1 MTMNKLLSAF
11 TLALTVTALF
21 LLSGCIARSPEDT
34 AKQYWEAVMAGDET
48 KAKSLTLAPTKEGLE
63 TFIQPADGS
72 QVEFGDTTLTDD
84 TAAIATSLTWADD
97 EYDTTFQIDTILK
110 KSDNEW
116 KVDAE
121 ATRKVFIS
129 AVYNSTL
136 NGLQQAFEETAT
148 EFRRLGEELLG
159 TVATELTEASR
170 ELQEGAEEAKVEIE
184 KFLKQI
190 DQNLV
195 EELKKHGSPPPPDPV
210 P

>member
-1 MTMNKLLSAF
+1 MRKLLSSF
-11 TLALTVTALF
+11 ALLLTIAAL
-21 LLSGCIARSPEDT
+21 LSISGCISRSPEDT
-34 AKQYWEAVMAGDET
+34 AKQYWEAIMAGDEA
-48 KAKSLTLAPTKEGLE
+48 KAKSLVFDNKEEGLE

-72 QVEFGDTTLTDD
+72 KVEFGESTITGD
-84 TAAIATSLTWADD
+84 TASIATSLTWADE
-97 EYDTTFQIDTILK
+97 EYDTTFQIETILK
-110 KSDNEW
+110 KSGKEW
-116 KVDAE
+116 KVDTKE
-121 ATRKVFIS
+121 TRKIFIA

-136 NGLQQAFEETAT
+136 NGLQKAFEETAT

-195 EELKKHGSPPPPDPV
+195 EELKKHSAPPPADPA